1 VFVRQSAPATD
12 GDQPRITLLRED
24 RHTPSPTIRE
34 ATDHAPNAL
43 FALGSANHRW
53 LDRPQDLETS
63 RVSADWLLSGPV
75 PGWPTARRCRRRT
88 RTRCAGC
95 APGPAAAAWSSGP
108 TATRTFLADA
118 AVIGEDGPVEVTTL
132 AELGTA
138 LGTLVLALATFAAVR
153 SANRSTLLAE
163 RSLLAAIRPLLV
175 SSRLLDDDQKVG
187 FVDDHWVTVK
197 GGRATA
203 EAEHDAVYLT
213 ISLRNVGTGLA
224 ILNGWRFF
232 EERPLGV
239 TPAPSLDEFHRL
251 TRDIYIAP
259 QEIGFWQG
267 VFRDPQEELF
277 LRAQRAVTERAAFT
291 IDLLYGDAD
300 GGQRVITRFSV
311 LPLPDDDGWMTAVS
325 RQWNVDRDD
334 PR

>member
-1 VFVRQSAPATD
+1 LPENPSQVFGAFV
-12 GDQPRITLLRED
+12 
-24 RHTPSPTIRE
+24 PSPSTS
-34 ATDHAPNAL
+34 TPPAPSQDQDAL
-43 FALGSANHRW
+43 RW
-53 LDRPQDLETS
+53 LPTRPGRRGLVVWAGGHPDL
-63 RVSADWLLSGPV
+63 
-75 PGWPTARRCRRRT
+75 
-88 RTRCAGC
+88 
-95 APGPAAAAWSSGP
+95 
-108 TATRTFLADA
+108 LADA
-118 AVIGEDGPVEVTTL
+118 AIIGEDDPVEVTTL

-138 LGTLVLALATFAAVR
+138 FGTLVLALATFAAVR
-153 SANRSTLLAE
+153 SANRSTVLTE

-232 EERPLGV
+232 EERQLTV

-267 VFRDPQEELF
+267 VFRDPQEGLF

>member
-1 VFVRQSAPATD
+1 MALVRP
-12 GDQPRITLLRED
+12 
-24 RHTPSPTIRE
+24 
-34 ATDHAPNAL
+34 
-43 FALGSANHRW
+43 GSGLANG
-53 LDRPQDLETS
+53 QA
-63 RVSADWLLSGPV
+63 VSAQDQDALCWL
-75 PGWPTARRCRRRT
+75 RT
-88 RTRCAGC
+88 
-95 APGPAAAAWSSGP
+95 GPAAAAWSSGP

-187 FVDDHWVTVK
+187 FVDDHWVTVR

-232 EERPLGV
+232 EERLLDV

-277 LRAQRAVTERAAFT
+277 LRAQRAVTERTAFT

>member
-1 VFVRQSAPATD
+1 MRA
-12 GDQPRITLLRED
+12 
-24 RHTPSPTIRE
+24 
-34 ATDHAPNAL
+34 
-43 FALGSANHRW
+43 
-53 LDRPQDLETS
+53 
-63 RVSADWLLSGPV
+63 RVVAS
-75 PGWPTARRCRRRT
+75 
-88 RTRCAGC
+88 
-95 APGPAAAAWSSGP
+95 
-108 TATRTFLADA
+108 LADA
-118 AVIGEDGPVEVTTL
+118 AVIGEDGLVEVTTL

-153 SANRSTLLAE
+153 SANRSTLLTE

-232 EERPLGV
+232 EERQLGV

-267 VFRDPQEELF
+267 VFRNPQEELF

-291 IDLLYGDAD
+291 IDVLYGDAD

-311 LPLPDDDGWMTAVS
+311 LPLPDDDGWITAVS

>member
-1 VFVRQSAPATD
+1 
-12 GDQPRITLLRED
+12 
-24 RHTPSPTIRE
+24 
-34 ATDHAPNAL
+34 
-43 FALGSANHRW
+43 
-53 LDRPQDLETS
+53 
-63 RVSADWLLSGPV
+63 
-75 PGWPTARRCRRRT
+75 
-88 RTRCAGC
+88 
-95 APGPAAAAWSSGP
+95 
-108 TATRTFLADA
+108 LADA
-118 AVIGEDGPVEVTTL
+118 AGIGEDGPVEVTTI

-153 SANRSTLLAE
+153 SANRSTLLTE

-187 FVDDHWVTVK
+187 FVDDHWVT
-197 GGRATA
+197 
-203 EAEHDAVYLT
+203 
-213 ISLRNVGTGLA
+213 LRNVGTGLA
-224 ILNGWRFF
+224 ILNGGRFF
-232 EERPLGV
+232 EERLLGV
-239 TPAPSLDEFHRL
+239 TPAPALDEFHRL

-277 LRAQRAVTERAAFT
+277 LRAKRAVTERAAFT

-311 LPLPDDDGWMTAVS
+311 LPLPDDGGWMTAVS